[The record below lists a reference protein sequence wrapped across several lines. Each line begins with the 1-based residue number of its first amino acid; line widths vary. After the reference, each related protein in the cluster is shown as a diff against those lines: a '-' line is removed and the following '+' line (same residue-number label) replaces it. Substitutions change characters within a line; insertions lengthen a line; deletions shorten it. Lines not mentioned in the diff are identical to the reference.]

1 MSTELDL
8 GWLDPSLGAMQ
19 RQESGMGSGL
29 CAAIAAR
36 MGVDVVL
43 VRVAFALLALS
54 GGLGVALYAWGT
66 ALTRSPTGVRPM
78 DALLPAFARWTP
90 TAQKAVVILTTLAAV
105 SLVSSVSP
113 LPWGPGVL
121 LLALLVL
128 ARRGRLGGTWS
139 PSATPQPQNTR
150 VNTSAGAVSDDAL
163 VAHWRSQ
170 MHSATGRAHD
180 GLPVVDLYA
189 PEPPRAAPSGPR
201 PKAAWLIGLGILVAM
216 LATGAVTGV
225 LLGAGPGLA
234 LGAALVA
241 GGSLAVLYAVV
252 ARSKRV
258 PRPLLGVLVIAMVAG
273 GWLAPRAA
281 ESAVA
286 PSADASVL
294 TLTVVGE
301 ERVVDLGAENLDGID
316 EVRIEAIASD
326 VTVLLPGPLLSL
338 TSNEMFSDVSVETGN
353 STAAPVDF
361 TVRVDATL
369 SAVTLEERS

>member
-1 MSTELDL
+1 
-8 GWLDPSLGAMQ
+8 
-19 RQESGMGSGL
+19 MGSGL

-150 VNTSAGAVSDDAL
+150 VNTSAGANPGAVSDDAL

-170 MHSATGRAHD
+170 MHSAAGRAPD

-189 PEPPRAAPSGPR
+189 TEPPRAAPSGPR
-201 PKAAWLIGLGILVAM
+201 PKAAWLTGLGILVAM
-216 LATGAVTGV
+216 LATGAVMV
-225 LLGAGPGLA
+225 LALGAGSGLA

-241 GGSLAVLYAVV
+241 GGSLAVLYAAI

-281 ESAVA
+281 ESAS
-286 PSADASVL
+286 PPPADASVL
-294 TLTVVGE
+294 TLKVVGE
-301 ERVVDLGAENLDGID
+301 ERVVDLTGTSDLAGI
-316 EVRIEAIASD
+316 EHIRVEAIASD
-326 VTVLLPGPLLSL
+326 LTIVLPGAPLSVTSNEFLSDVTVLSDDTDAALDL
-338 TSNEMFSDVSVETGN
+338 TVS
-353 STAAPVDF
+353 
-361 TVRVDATL
+361 VDATL
-369 SAVTLEERS
+369 ADVTLETAP